1 MFFQITKIIIVTFI
15 ALIGITTKPLL
26 VNAQDE
32 IVNDSLFLEERIA
45 KNYSKKICN
54 AIGIGLSKESAIKLS
69 ILENKESK
77 FNPSLWIEIINS
89 GDKNI
94 SRIDNSKLYFRI
106 SEEVVSECGYPLKL
120 KGSDGINLFYN
131 EFIKI
136 KEDLG

>member
-136 KEDLG
+136 FT